1 MRCLRSLL
9 LFLLS
14 ENESSEKDKD
24 MEENAAIKIQAAF
37 RGHLA
42 REKVKKMKSSDLQEK
57 TEENEWGGWLYTP
70 ENTKKSK
77 SINLVVT
84 VLFFLISE
92 IWGSE
97 ITFVAVVKSVASMCL
112 INMPLNPC
120 LLKTSLRSWVL
131 FILLPG
137 LCLETLGFRVTKLEY
152 LSFQRSQ
159 RLCDSTII

>member
-42 REKVKKMKSSDLQEK
+42 REKVKKMKSSDLQGK

-97 ITFVAVVKSVASMCL
+97 ITFVAVVKICREHVFNKHA
-112 INMPLNPC
+112 IEPMPLEDFSEIMS
-120 LLKTSLRSWVL
+120 LIYTSPRSMSRDPW
-131 FILLPG
+131 I
-137 LCLETLGFRVTKLEY
+137 
-152 LSFQRSQ
+152 
-159 RLCDSTII
+159 